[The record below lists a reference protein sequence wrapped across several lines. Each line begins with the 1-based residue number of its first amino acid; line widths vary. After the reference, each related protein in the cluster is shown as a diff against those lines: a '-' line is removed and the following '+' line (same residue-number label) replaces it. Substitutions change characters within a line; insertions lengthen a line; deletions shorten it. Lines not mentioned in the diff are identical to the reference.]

1 MPKKS
6 EPIALI
12 AKKEIH
18 EEFGD
23 SIDCVEVDTADY
35 FHSIDQFIDDEGDVD
50 DVLNI
55 YGY

>member
-35 FHSIDQFIDDEGDVD
+35 FHSIDQFIDDEDDVD
-50 DVLNI
+50 DILNI